1 MGIQKLENG
10 QTYQIFFI
18 PDDISVDAKPGWA
31 GVHGSGHL
39 VKSEYTL
46 PGETGSGSGGSGGP
60 GEAGGPTH
68 ILPDTS
74 GQSLPPLMH
83 MGYAVGRHAQVRE
96 KMYFP
101 VFSLIKRQS

>member
-1 MGIQKLENG
+1 M
-10 QTYQIFFI
+10 
-18 PDDISVDAKPGWA
+18 DAKPGWA

-96 KMYFP
+96 KIINTLQWPKVKP
-101 VFSLIKRQS
+101 VTTTNSLKGPQTKT

>member
-1 MGIQKLENG
+1 M
-10 QTYQIFFI
+10 
-18 PDDISVDAKPGWA
+18 DAKPGWA

-46 PGETGSGSGGSGGP
+46 PGETGSGSGGAGGP

-96 KMYFP
+96 TIINIFVITFHNYMSCDNQELF
-101 VFSLIKRQS
+101 